1 MKTITILLASFISIF
16 TTANATEISNVEIT
30 GTSIITNTISNTVNN
45 SVVINWNTKNE
56 TNSSRFE
63 VERSFYSNNFSTI
76 TSLQIS
82 NNANNSNDY
91 RVTDNAAELNER
103 AVVYYRVKQTDA
115 NGNSSYSNVT
125 TVNLNNSNKTTSLH
139 SSKNGSSIQFA
150 AMQTGFAKINIK
162 TVTGITVSSSNTIV
176 NKGNN
181 TVELTNINELS
192 KGIYFAEVSINGTK
206 MEYQKIIV
214 E

>member
-30 GTSIITNTISNTVNN
+30 GTSIITNTISNTINN

-76 TSLQIS
+76 TSFQIS
-82 NNANNSNDY
+82 NNANNTNDY

-162 TVTGITVSSSNTIV
+162 TVTGITVSSLNTIV

-181 TVELTNINELS
+181 TVELTNMNELS